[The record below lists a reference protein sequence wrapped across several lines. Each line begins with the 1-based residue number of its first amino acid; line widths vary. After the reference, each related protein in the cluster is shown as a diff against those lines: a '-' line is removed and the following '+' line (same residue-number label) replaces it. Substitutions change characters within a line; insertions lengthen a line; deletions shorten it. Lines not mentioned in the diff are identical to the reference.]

1 MWSSGQIWNSCFTTG
16 TSELMIVATSFVH
29 WASFRSLAN
38 YDSSAVSEGT
48 PYLQRS
54 TDSKTSMHII
64 AAQTSIQLKLLF
76 LTAFSIF
83 HIQFKYDFT
92 FIFLQSDI
100 QKAGST
106 VGYTLKQN
114 LTRWKI
120 KFWFQKMFLISET
133 TVIPIQQQHSEQV
146 KKKKK
151 ALTIQTRIY
160 LICPRFERCYS
171 RTGGGRDRKD
181 RRRKSKP

>member
-1 MWSSGQIWNSCFTTG
+1 
-16 TSELMIVATSFVH
+16 
-29 WASFRSLAN
+29 
-38 YDSSAVSEGT
+38 
-48 PYLQRS
+48 
-54 TDSKTSMHII
+54 MHII

-76 LTAFSIF
+76 LTAFCIF
-83 HIQFKYDFT
+83 HIQFKHEFA

-100 QKAGST
+100 RKVGST
-106 VGYTLKQN
+106 VGYTQTKPDKVKN
-114 LTRWKI
+114 RI
-120 KFWFQKMFLISET
+120 LISKDVSDIRNNCDPT
-133 TVIPIQQQHSEQV
+133 TTAALRVGQGK

-160 LICPRFERCYS
+160 LIFPRFERCCS

>member
-1 MWSSGQIWNSCFTTG
+1 MWSSGQIWSSCFTTG

-151 ALTIQTRIY
+151 GINNPDQNIPHLSQIWEM
-160 LICPRFERCYS
+160 L
-171 RTGGGRDRKD
+171 
-181 RRRKSKP
+181 

>member
-1 MWSSGQIWNSCFTTG
+1 MWSSWQIRSSCFTTG
-16 TSELMIVATSFVH
+16 TSELMIVATSFMH
-29 WASFRSLAN
+29 WASFRSLIFFFVITGRKLLRPQAN

-48 PYLQRS
+48 PHLQRS
-54 TDSKTSMHII
+54 TDSKTNMHII

-76 LTAFSIF
+76 LTAFGIF
-83 HIQFKYDFT
+83 HIQFKHDFA

-120 KFWFQKMFLISET
+120 KFWFE
-133 TVIPIQQQHSEQV
+133 
-146 KKKKK
+146 

-160 LICPRFERCYS
+160 LFCPRFERCCS
-171 RTGGGRDRKD
+171 RTGGRRDRKD